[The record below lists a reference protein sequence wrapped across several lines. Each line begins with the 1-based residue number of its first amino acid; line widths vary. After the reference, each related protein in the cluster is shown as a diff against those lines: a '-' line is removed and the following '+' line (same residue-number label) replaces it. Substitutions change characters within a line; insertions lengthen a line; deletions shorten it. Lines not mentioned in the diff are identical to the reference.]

1 MQTSNTKKTQ
11 EYYKHVS
18 LFWTDL
24 LSLMASKPYALSSAG
39 PMRKFGTNM
48 KKLSTELIEANDDLL
63 EFNTRLSEYYKQ
75 LTDTWTEAQKQ
86 FNKKV
91 PELPNDAEHIEA
103 SKRVWIDIFENYFTT
118 LFDSTKFAENFGK
131 LVSSELELAKH
142 WNSMMSVL
150 LDNANLPT
158 KDDINEVYKELHSLK
173 KRIAKMEKDSNHRTV
188 KRNGK

>member
-1 MQTSNTKKTQ
+1 MQTSGTKKTQ

-18 LFWTDL
+18 VFWTDL
-24 LSLMASKPYALSSAG
+24 LYLMMSKPYALAAAG

-48 KKLSTELIEANDDLL
+48 KKLTTELIDANDDLV
-63 EFNTRLSEYYKQ
+63 EFNSRLTEYYKQ

-86 FNKKV
+86 FSKKI
-91 PELPNDAEHIEA
+91 PEIPNDAEQLEA
-103 SKRVWIDIFENYFTT
+103 SKRIWIDIFENYFTT
-118 LFDSTKFAENFGK
+118 LFDSPKFAENFGK
-131 LVSSELELAKH
+131 LVSSELELTKH

-173 KRIAKMEKDSNHRTV
+173 KRIAKIEKEGNHGTV